1 MWSKQSFVEC
11 QSFVGSFIRGS
22 TIMHVSSCR
31 FANNKIVRVYS
42 LVLAD
47 FSKNTDLTNHA
58 VVKMLYRISVQLNM
72 TPLLYQISIFRTL
85 LAILSEP
92 PVPRLQVRASPVP
105 SPAPSLANYPALM
118 CMQQGVK

>member
-1 MWSKQSFVEC
+1 
-11 QSFVGSFIRGS
+11 
-22 TIMHVSSCR
+22 MHVSSCR
-31 FANNKIVRVYS
+31 FANNKIVRVYG
-42 LVLAD
+42 LVLVD

-92 PVPRLQVRASPVP
+92 PAPRLQVRASPAPSP
-105 SPAPSLANYPALM
+105 SPAPSLANYPAFM